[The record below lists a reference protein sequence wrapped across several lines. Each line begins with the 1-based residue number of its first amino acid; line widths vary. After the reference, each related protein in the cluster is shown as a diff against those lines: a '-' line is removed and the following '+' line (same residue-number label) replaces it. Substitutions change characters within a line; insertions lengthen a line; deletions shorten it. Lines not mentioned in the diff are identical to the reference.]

1 MTLMMI
7 QFLVDEYVKSL
18 KGFPELQEKLAASY
32 SEEGVD
38 NREPLFPEHWPPS
51 TILSAVKSGKI
62 FQGTFYASRYLF
74 LLIHI
79 FQEMSLNN

>member
-1 MTLMMI
+1 M
-7 QFLVDEYVKSL
+7 KSL

-38 NREPLFPEHWPPS
+38 NREPLFPEHWAPS

-62 FQGTFYASRYLF
+62 FQGTFYASRYL
-74 LLIHI
+74 L
-79 FQEMSLNN
+79 